1 MRKLV
6 ALGLVVFGGVI
17 VTRLLPRDLRAR
29 PSVAMRHWMAKHV
42 EQMMASLPANAP
54 PKLVMS
60 ILPKLQA
67 QHEQIIALLQEQ
79 NALLR
84 QRQPAAPG

>member
-6 ALGLVVFGGVI
+6 ALANS
-17 VTRLLPRDLRAR
+17 P
-29 PSVAMRHWMAKHV
+29 PVANPWSKR
-42 EQMMASLPANAP
+42 ASLPANAP

>member
-1 MRKLV
+1 MKKLF

-17 VTRLLPRDLRAR
+17 VVRLLPRDLRAR
-29 PSVAMRHWMAKHV
+29 PAVAGRHWMAKHM
-42 EQMMASLPANAP
+42 EQMMASLPANSP

>member
-1 MRKLV
+1 
-6 ALGLVVFGGVI
+6 
-17 VTRLLPRDLRAR
+17 
-29 PSVAMRHWMAKHV
+29 MAKHM